1 MTQNTTKKFTNRSNV
16 TQNTTHWKLIWRRT
30 YIPDPALP
38 ANAPASENKRSA
50 DDFGGRKNWQRLMD
64 GGWLKAIDRF
74 YCRNSVGLISA
85 KYCSDAKWYTR
96 HGGVIFSPSHSFA
109 EKGKMLPLTYDDGLS
124 GWSFFSPKYHGLSF
138 FVYQSYYFLPAGKKK
153 DSSSTWEVSGSIT
166 HEAFF
171 QVVHWGKAPSTW
183 ELYRIEQNELRP
195 ETWLS
200 SPMAGVGRYIW
211 LSQQGTLPTYLQGN
225 SFWPL
230 RMRSER
236 RCQELCPLRG
246 HYYVPSSTWAYRN
259 IPHSFI
265 LPYLTIR

>member
-1 MTQNTTKKFTNRSNV
+1 MKLFFWFNERFWIDNPILWRFLDRYTSRWVQSVGKTIRWVLSDLFPKFIYNGSCKNQGKLHTLLRLSQCTLLNLQKILVGLDIFRKLLFNDDSHKNQGGIIGKTMTQNTTKNFTNRSNV

-109 EKGKMLPLTYDDGLS
+109 EKGKMLPLTYDDDLS
-124 GWSFFSPKYHGLSF
+124 GWSFFCQNHGLPF
-138 FVYQSYYFLPAGKKK
+138 FVYYG
-153 DSSSTWEVSGSIT
+153 
-166 HEAFF
+166 
-171 QVVHWGKAPSTW
+171 
-183 ELYRIEQNELRP
+183 
-195 ETWLS
+195 
-200 SPMAGVGRYIW
+200 
-211 LSQQGTLPTYLQGN
+211 
-225 SFWPL
+225 
-230 RMRSER
+230 
-236 RCQELCPLRG
+236 
-246 HYYVPSSTWAYRN
+246 
-259 IPHSFI
+259 
-265 LPYLTIR
+265 